1 LGEGQGEAIYE
12 LGVKDDGTLLGLT
25 VQELE
30 QSYATLQ
37 RMAKVLAAEVSVV
50 ATNAGNKGAHE
61 CWRVLVRELRDG
73 DYIDVRVAVAGN
85 VDAGK
90 CLARDTPVLM
100 HDGALKLVQHVAVG
114 DFVLG
119 DNSRPC
125 RVLRTVRGA
134 ERLVRVRLADDDAA
148 PAAADNGDNSFVCN
162 VSHILSLK
170 LADMP
175 CVALRRGVRLAIVQR
190 RATDGVV
197 VALRLCTL
205 PCASSAKARA
215 VVEALRSTN
224 DAVVVAMQR
233 KCARELALR
242 LDERVVA
249 WHETLDV
256 CVGDLLDDSKR
267 IDADACAALRGFRS
281 GVLEFATRGD
291 AVAADAAAYARALDE
306 RVPDAFKYGSV
317 AVRRALWRG
326 VCATMEGGVLTL
338 ASAAVRDDVAFVARS
353 LGVRCVRD
361 GATRLIVDARD
372 ATAALL
378 AFSLEPLGVGRYYGF
393 TLADHQRFVLGN
405 FVVTHNSTIIGVLTR
420 GTLDD
425 GRGSMRVTVF
435 NHRHEVE
442 SGRTSSISH
451 QILGFDAAGQIVN
464 YRQATVRPP
473 SWSEIID
480 ESAKV
485 VTFFDLAGHERYLKT
500 TVAGMTGQMPDYAFL
515 LVGAN
520 MGVQRMTKEHLGL
533 ALALKI
539 PFAFV
544 VTKVDIAPEN
554 VREETLTEL
563 RRILKLRGVK
573 KIPLSVRNNDDSVQ
587 AARAV
592 AAGDNVVPFFLVSSV
607 TGVGID
613 LLRHFINLLQPRVRW
628 NMALSRHP
636 EVLIDETYFVTG
648 VGTVV
653 GGTVLAGVVTNNA
666 SMLLGPD
673 GNGQFV
679 PVQIKSIHAKRIPVR
694 EVRAGQAAGFALRK
708 VRRSAIR
715 RGMVLISTEIAAKPC
730 WQFEAEIVVLFHS
743 TTIRLNYQPVVQ
755 CLSVRQTAKIV
766 AMDREVLRTGDKATV
781 TFRFMYRPEFLHTGV
796 RLVMREGTTRGM
808 GVVTKIWLGTVAELD
823 AGTAESV
830 LSPLGAGGEVSA
842 PPPAPAS
849 APAPAAQVVTVQA
862 Q

>member
-1 LGEGQGEAIYE
+1 
-12 LGVKDDGTLLGLT
+12 LLGLT
-25 VQELE
+25 KDELE
-30 QSYATLQ
+30 KSFATLQ
-37 RMAKVLAAEVSVV
+37 RMAKALTAEVSVV
-50 ATNAGNKGAHE
+50 ATNAGAKGAHE

-100 HDGALKLVQHVAVG
+100 HDGSLKLVQDVVVG

-119 DNSRPC
+119 DNSSAC
-125 RVLRTVRGA
+125 RVLHTVTGV
-134 ERLVRVRLADDDAA
+134 ERMVRVRLDAGADE
-148 PAAADNGDNSFVCN
+148 FVCN

-170 LADMP
+170 VVDVPSYVPPTHARG
-175 CVALRRGVRLAIVQR
+175 AHGVRLAIAQT
-190 RATDGVV
+190 RARDG
-197 VALRLCTL
+197 
-205 PCASSAKARA
+205 
-215 VVEALRSTN
+215 VVEALALRTMPCASERKARAIVDALRGDSRSI
-224 DAVVVAMQR
+224 ASAALR

-242 LDERVVA
+242 RDTERALA
-249 WHETLDV
+249 WHETIDV
-256 CVGDLLDDSKR
+256 CVGDLLDGSKR
-267 IDADACAALRGFRS
+267 IAADVRALLRGFRS
-281 GVLEFATRGD
+281 GGALAFAP
-291 AVAADAAAYARALDE
+291 RANEPCE
-306 RVPDAFKYGSV
+306 RDAFACGCALPERLPIAFVRGSV
-317 AVRRALWRG
+317 GVRRALWSGVLLSAERG
-326 VCATMEGGVLTL
+326 VLEL
-338 ASAAVRDDVAFVARS
+338 ASREQRDDVAFVARS
-353 LGVRCVRD
+353 LGVRLACE
-361 GATRLIVDARD
+361 GATRIVVAAACERESTD
-372 ATAALL
+372 AALL
-378 AFSLEPLGVGRYYGF
+378 DFSLLELGRDRYFGF

-442 SGRTSSISH
+442 TGRTSSISH
-451 QILGFDAAGQIVN
+451 QILGFDASGQIVN

-544 VTKVDIAPEN
+544 VTKVDIAPDN

-573 KIPLSVRNNDDSVQ
+573 KIPLSVRNNDDSVR

-653 GGTVLAGVVTNNA
+653 GGTVLAGVVSNNA

-694 EVRAGQAAGFALRK
+694 EVRAGQAARLR
-708 VRRSAIR
+708 
-715 RGMVLISTEIAAKPC
+715 
-730 WQFEAEIVVLFHS
+730 
-743 TTIRLNYQPVVQ
+743 
-755 CLSVRQTAKIV
+755 
-766 AMDREVLRTGDKATV
+766 
-781 TFRFMYRPEFLHTGV
+781 
-796 RLVMREGTTRGM
+796 
-808 GVVTKIWLGTVAELD
+808 
-823 AGTAESV
+823 
-830 LSPLGAGGEVSA
+830 
-842 PPPAPAS
+842 
-849 APAPAAQVVTVQA
+849 AAQGAPQRDPPRHGADFDRDCRQA
-862 Q
+862 VLAV

>member
-1 LGEGQGEAIYE
+1 VSHLFLNFFFFFFFFSPQLKWRLGEGQGEAIYE

-361 GATRLIVDARD
+361 GATRPYCGRARRHGCAARVLARAARRGPILRLHARRPPALCAGQLCGDAQLDDHWRADARHARRRPRLDARD
-372 ATAALL
+372 
-378 AFSLEPLGVGRYYGF
+378 GVQSPPRGRVGP
-393 TLADHQRFVLGN
+393 H
-405 FVVTHNSTIIGVLTR
+405 VV
-420 GTLDD
+420 
-425 GRGSMRVTVF
+425 
-435 NHRHEVE
+435 
-442 SGRTSSISH
+442 
-451 QILGFDAAGQIVN
+451 
-464 YRQATVRPP
+464 
-473 SWSEIID
+473 
-480 ESAKV
+480 
-485 VTFFDLAGHERYLKT
+485 DLA
-500 TVAGMTGQMPDYAFL
+500 PDS
-515 LVGAN
+515 
-520 MGVQRMTKEHLGL
+520 R
-533 ALALKI
+533 
-539 PFAFV
+539 
-544 VTKVDIAPEN
+544 
-554 VREETLTEL
+554 L
-563 RRILKLRGVK
+563 RRRR
-573 KIPLSVRNNDDSVQ
+573 PDCELS
-587 AARAV
+587 
-592 AAGDNVVPFFLVSSV
+592 
-607 TGVGID
+607 
-613 LLRHFINLLQPRVRW
+613 
-628 NMALSRHP
+628 
-636 EVLIDETYFVTG
+636 
-648 VGTVV
+648 
-653 GGTVLAGVVTNNA
+653 
-666 SMLLGPD
+666 
-673 GNGQFV
+673 
-679 PVQIKSIHAKRIPVR
+679 
-694 EVRAGQAAGFALRK
+694 
-708 VRRSAIR
+708 
-715 RGMVLISTEIAAKPC
+715 
-730 WQFEAEIVVLFHS
+730 
-743 TTIRLNYQPVVQ
+743 
-755 CLSVRQTAKIV
+755 
-766 AMDREVLRTGDKATV
+766 TGDGAAAV
-781 TFRFMYRPEFLHTGV
+781 VERDHR
-796 RLVMREGTTRGM
+796 RERQSG
-808 GVVTKIWLGTVAELD
+808 D
-823 AGTAESV
+823 V
-830 LSPLGAGGEVSA
+830 L
-842 PPPAPAS
+842 
-849 APAPAAQVVTVQA
+849 
-862 Q
+862 